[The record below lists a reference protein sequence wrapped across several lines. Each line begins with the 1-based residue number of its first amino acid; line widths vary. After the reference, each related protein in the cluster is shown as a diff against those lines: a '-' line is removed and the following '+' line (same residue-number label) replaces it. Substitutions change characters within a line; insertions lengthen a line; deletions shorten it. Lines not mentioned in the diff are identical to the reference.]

1 MEGIQ
6 AAKNG
11 ETRKACPLTLREA
24 SSSRRGTDV
33 LATLTDF
40 RYQAI
45 SVQRSFQQKPG
56 DLRQTISRSCQR

>member
-45 SVQRSFQQKPG
+45 PP
-56 DLRQTISRSCQR
+56 QTAPSLLP